1 MTNQEKAIEERNRE
15 KELNEKRHYE
25 IYLEKEEIGECGDE
39 DIVAEICELLIAKKL
54 SYRQANR
61 ALYVADK
68 ALRMRALDKKL
79 L

>member
-1 MTNQEKAIEERNRE
+1 MTNQEKAIEERNRD
-15 KELNEKRHYE
+15 KELNERRHYE
-25 IYLEKEEIGECGDE
+25 IYLEKEEIGECDNEG
-39 DIVAEICELLIAKKL
+39 IVAEICELLIAKGL

-68 ALRMRALDKKL
+68 ALRMRALNEKL